1 MYMISACVRA
11 RACVVQMVSVC
22 ECISASWRVDDDDD
36 DAVERSLL
44 AETNA
49 RISHTCLALRKVT
62 SLVVSAAS
70 LADFVNESQK
80 LMSRER
86 ERESRVMRDVTSYL
100 LNNTI

>member
-1 MYMISACVRA
+1 MRA

-22 ECISASWRVDDDDD
+22 ECISASWRGDDD

-44 AETNA
+44 AETDA

-86 ERESRVMRDVTSYL
+86 ERESGVVRDVTCIY
-100 LNNTI
+100 

>member
-1 MYMISACVRA
+1 
-11 RACVVQMVSVC
+11 MVSVC
-22 ECISASWRVDDDDD
+22 VCISASWRVDDDDDD

-86 ERESRVMRDVTSYL
+86 ERESRVVRDVTSYS
-100 LNNTI
+100 IY